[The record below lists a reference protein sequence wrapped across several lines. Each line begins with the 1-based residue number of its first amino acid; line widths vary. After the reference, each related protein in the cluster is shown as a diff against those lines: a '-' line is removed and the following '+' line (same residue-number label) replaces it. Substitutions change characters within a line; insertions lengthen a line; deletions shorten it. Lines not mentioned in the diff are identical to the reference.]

1 MSQRQD
7 DARTWVRS
15 VIGKHLPRTARKY
28 KLAVYTGEATVS
40 AVLGVQI
47 DLNPAEGKVI
57 ELTDDWILIKLG
69 RAAEFFVAARNMVD
83 KIPEL
88 DATIRITPYA
98 RRGFDGR
105 RLDAPRTEQSG
116 EGVVI
121 QSYTFGASGAVLP
134 IDKASLRCPELRSLL
149 DYLEQFDAGDGVRCL
164 SQVLVDAGAWQH
176 PVAYVDPLPE
186 DITAKPPSVKFR
198 VSTAK
203 ADGWLEYRY
212 DRAMDV
218 FRLSLTDADGNNI
231 MQAEGVHFDDLTGI
245 TVDWIDDGTWRIAK
259 VEIMAPA
266 RRRATAA

>member
-1 MSQRQD
+1 MSSRQD

-15 VIGKHLPRTARKY
+15 VIGKHLPRTARKF
-28 KLAVYTGEATVS
+28 KLAVYTGEVTVNT
-40 AVLGVQI
+40 VLGIQI
-47 DLNPAEGKVI
+47 DLNPAEGKVV
-57 ELTDDWILIKLG
+57 ELTNDWILIKLG
-69 RAAEFFVAARNMVD
+69 RAAEFFVAARDMVD
-83 KIPEL
+83 KVPEL

-116 EGVVI
+116 EGVII
-121 QSYTFGASGAVLP
+121 QSYTLGATRAVLP
-134 IDKASLRCPELRSLL
+134 IDKASLHCPELKSLV

-186 DITAKPPSVKFR
+186 GIIATPPAVKFW

-203 ADGWLEYRY
+203 ADGWIEYRY

-218 FRLSLTDADGNNI
+218 FDMSLIDADGNNVK
-231 MQAEGVHFDDLTGI
+231 QAEGVHFDDLSSI

-259 VEIMAPA
+259 VEILTPA
-266 RRRATAA
+266 RRCATAA